1 MPPTNPPSSH
11 LDSSSLYSNPLIAL
25 ALPSAYFCKNILL
38 PGKRPNPFH
47 ANRRWFGSIGGH
59 NRPRQGS
66 PSTSS
71 MTNLHASARPIQLLP
86 TPSRSNLAFGDACAG
101 VSQQLARRRFVLQA
115 HLQPHP
121 ESRRD

>member
-1 MPPTNPPSSH
+1 MLPAPSAGPAAPTSPSPQNMRPTNPPSSH

-86 TPSRSNLAFGDACAG
+86 TDRKSVVYAKSPDLG
-101 VSQQLARRRFVLQA
+101 
-115 HLQPHP
+115 
-121 ESRRD
+121 